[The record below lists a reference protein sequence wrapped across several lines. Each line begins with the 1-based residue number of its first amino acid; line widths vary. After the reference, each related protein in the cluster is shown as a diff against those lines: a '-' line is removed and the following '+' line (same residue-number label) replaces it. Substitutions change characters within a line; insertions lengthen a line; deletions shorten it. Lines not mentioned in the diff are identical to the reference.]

1 MDECEELVR
10 TLATERFTQ
19 WKPPSPIGDEVE
31 ATEHPPADVASP
43 TTSVTARYRARI
55 NNDETSITVRSDQ

>member
-1 MDECEELVR
+1 MDECEEMVR

-19 WKPPSPIGDEVE
+19 WKRPSPIGDVE